1 MSDVLRTLESE
12 LVSLER
18 AIQKIRAQH
27 VNTQNAKNAVKGFVQ
42 RYFAEWR
49 GALAAVL
56 GSNGHL
62 SVLDGEMHE
71 LLRCT
76 QRRALVNEYRNRL
89 RAARRAIDGL
99 ELLILGAPAQR
110 TVSGQLETR
119 QQKILKM
126 LHPVCP
132 SAAASYEQGLE
143 DLARGERKS
152 WRGPAVDFREALR
165 EVLDVLAPD
174 RELTKQAGFKI
185 EPNTNGPTMRQ
196 KAVFILRARRA
207 KDSQIKAFADA
218 VDVIEEAIGKFVR
231 SVYSRSSTAV
241 HVQVSRDEA
250 ARIKDYVSLVLA
262 ELLEIKD

>member
-1 MSDVLRTLESE
+1 MSEVLRTLESE
-12 LVSLER
+12 LGSLER
-18 AIQKIRAQH
+18 VIQKTRAQH
-27 VNTQNAKNAVKGFVQ
+27 VNTRNAKNAVKAFVQ
-42 RYFAEWR
+42 RYFSEWR
-49 GALAAVL
+49 SALSAAL
-56 GSNGHL
+56 GRNGHL
-62 SVLDGEMHE
+62 SALDGEMHE

-89 RAARRAIDGL
+89 RAARRAIDTL
-99 ELLILGAPAQR
+99 ELLILGAPAHGIVTR
-110 TVSGQLETR
+110 QLEAR
-119 QQKILKM
+119 QQRILEI
-126 LHPVCP
+126 LHTVCP

-143 DLARGERKS
+143 DLVRGERKS

-165 EVLDVLAPD
+165 EALDVLAPD
-174 RELTKQAGFKI
+174 EEVTKQPGFKL
-185 EPNTNGPTMRQ
+185 EPNTNGPTMKQ
-196 KAVFILRARRA
+196 KAVFILRARRP

-218 VDVIEEAIGKFVR
+218 VDVIEEVIGKFVR